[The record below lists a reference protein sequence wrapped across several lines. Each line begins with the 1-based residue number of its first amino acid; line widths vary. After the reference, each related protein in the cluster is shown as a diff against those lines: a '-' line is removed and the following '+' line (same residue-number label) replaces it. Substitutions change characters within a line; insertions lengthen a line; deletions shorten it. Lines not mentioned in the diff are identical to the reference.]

1 VTVLVV
7 SSGPRAGVRVELT
20 DELVLG
26 REEGLVLDDPQCS
39 RRHARLYLDAQGVVV
54 EDLGSRNGTWVNGQR
69 IGGPTRLGPADQLY
83 VGSTTLFLEAAVAAV
98 PEPAVAPQAD
108 AFAPVSAGVSRRIA
122 SRRPVPTVLT
132 FATIASTAAVLVVYF
147 GSR

>member
-1 VTVLVV
+1 MTVLVV
-7 SSGPRAGVRVELT
+7 SGGPRTGVRVELT
-20 DELVLG
+20 GELVLG

-69 IGGPTRLGPADQLY
+69 IGGPTRLAPGDQLY
-83 VGSTTLFLEAAVAAV
+83 VGSTTLFLEAPVAVVPDPPAA
-98 PEPAVAPQAD
+98 PEHDV
-108 AFAPVSAGVSRRIA
+108 FAPVAAGVSRRVA

-147 GSR
+147 AGR